1 MNFAALPLR
10 AEPYLS
16 VPLPRLHA
24 RATDAMPPTP
34 PNLPPPSAKHME
46 RRRSL
51 PPPSATHMERR
62 RNVDSAL
69 GRVRLQW
76 QGSAKFHD
84 TLVTKAER
92 TSASDMEQLSA
103 IRAGRAEMTPT
114 WGSSLGISLT
124 RPELQRAVPAGGV
137 LRRWSAIFRSTY
149 VEGLYDMSGP
159 TTEIDT
165 FVSHSW
171 RTPGW
176 ARALAL
182 AWHLSVSRLAL
193 AAAVAPLLWAVLAVW
208 LDIETTYWFM
218 PEGGERMIAL
228 SFGVGPLVIPLAFLL
243 AAALSIASSATKLY
257 LDRCCMCQYDTALM
271 QASIH
276 QLGAYIARSRRFLIL
291 WDENYCSRL
300 WCMYEVATFLALHP
314 VDRLRLVP
322 ITSVLP
328 VVALWIFHAAATLGV
343 AYVGSLLI
351 FSQWFAALCQQY
363 APEPAAQVAL
373 LFMLVTSTLC
383 ACYACVG
390 WYVYDCVLAHVS
402 ALDELHGQLSSFT
415 VANLNCAVES
425 DRAVVAAEIQRMFG
439 SCRRF
444 ESLVRNKVA
453 PALVRDLSRGPEQPD
468 HTVPADPALRHATHV
483 VWRRRPQPHP
493 VVLTRVVARAGPVLR
508 RRLHGRRAWDVH
520 HGQGREAPP
529 PRWPRQEERRHGPSA
544 GRHCGLDARV
554 RRRERRADCAELA
567 QRPFV
572 LLSAGVDCA
581 CRSCP
586 RTDPV
591 AWDARRQGSQTLGG
605 SACSSADVE
614 HRHRASRSTGERL
627 SRQHRPLV
635 ASDLMILHVLDAA
648 SAMPGGSGG
657 ARGGGGGDGGGGF
670 YLANAWPQSPQCR
683 CSPNSTEDLPRLSAK
698 HYRVCR
704 SQS

>member
-208 LDIETTYWFM
+208 LDIETTYWFV

-373 LFMLVTSTLC
+373 LFVLVTSTLC

-402 ALDELHGQLSSFT
+402 ALDELHRQLSSFK

-425 DRAVVAAEIQRMFG
+425 DRAVVEAEIQRMFG

-453 PALVRDLSRGPEQPD
+453 PALIRDLSSLTIPYRLILLCVTPHMWFGVDVLSLTPWFSRAWWHGLVLFFGVVFTGDVLGMYIMGRVVKHLHPAGPGRKSVDMDRRRAGIVASTLAYAAVNGALIALSSPNVPLFFS
-468 HTVPADPALRHATHV
+468 VPASIALAVLALALTQWHGTPGGRGHKLWEVLHAV
-483 VWRRRPQPHP
+483 RRMSSI
-493 VVLTRVVARAGPVLR
+493 AIG
-508 RRLHGRRAWDVH
+508 H
-520 HGQGREAPP
+520 HGAPEKGSP
-529 PRWPRQEERRHGPSA
+529 DNIG
-544 GRHCGLDARV
+544 
-554 RRRERRADCAELA
+554 
-567 QRPFV
+567 
-572 LLSAGVDCA
+572 LLSPA
-581 CRSCP
+581 
-586 RTDPV
+586 
-591 AWDARRQGSQTLGG
+591 
-605 SACSSADVE
+605 
-614 HRHRASRSTGERL
+614 
-627 SRQHRPLV
+627 
-635 ASDLMILHVLDAA
+635 IL
-648 SAMPGGSGG
+648 
-657 ARGGGGGDGGGGF
+657 
-670 YLANAWPQSPQCR
+670 
-683 CSPNSTEDLPRLSAK
+683 
-698 HYRVCR
+698 
-704 SQS
+704 